1 MTTTTVQTP
10 PPPTSSTTTRDT
22 AAPRGAPRRRRR
34 RSGDVTHALFLLPAL
49 VLFSLCITL
58 PAAMGIFYS
67 FTDSIGFGEFSFVG
81 LMNYQVLFSDP
92 GILQA
97 YGFTLGFALCTV
109 LVVNVVALGLALGLT
124 SAIRARTALRT
135 IFVVP
140 MVVSQIIIAY
150 VFQFI
155 FSDPLPAAA
164 AALGIGPLEQSILTN
179 PDLAWIAVVLVTAW
193 QATPQAMLIY
203 TAGLMT
209 IPKDLYEA
217 SSIDGASPRRQL
229 ATITLPLIAGYVLIN
244 MIVGFKDFL
253 AAYDVIVGLTDGG
266 PGTSTRSITMAIFS
280 GFENG
285 DYAYQMANATIFFLI
300 TLTIALVQLRLTRGK
315 ARV

>member
-1 MTTTTVQTP
+1 MTTTVEKPARRSAPADSATTSP
-10 PPPTSSTTTRDT
+10 P
-22 AAPRGAPRRRRR
+22 PRRRRAR
-34 RSGDVTHALFLLPAL
+34 GDRTHLLFLLPA
-49 VLFSLCITL
+49 VLLFTLCITL
-58 PAAMGIFYS
+58 PAGMGIFYS
-67 FTDSIGFGEFSFVG
+67 FTDSIGFGEFDFVG
-81 LMNYQVLFSDP
+81 LNNYRVLFSDP
-92 GILQA
+92 GILHA
-97 YGFTLGFALCTV
+97 YGFTIGFALCTV

-135 IFVVP
+135 VFVVP

-155 FSDPLPAAA
+155 FTDPLPALART
-164 AALGIGPLEQSILTN
+164 LGLGPLEQSILVN
-179 PDLAWIAVVLVTAW
+179 PDLAWISIVLVTAW

-209 IPKDLYEA
+209 IPKDLFEA
-217 SSIDGASPRRQL
+217 SSIDGATPRKQL
-229 ATITLPLIAGYVLIN
+229 TTITLPLISGYVLIN

-266 PGTSTRSITMAIFS
+266 PGTATRSITMAIFS